1 MSQFFNISVLSAL
14 WRVISGESLKI
25 HDLKLKNLCEM
36 VQTTIKEQGDPFM
49 AIAQQ
54 FPTFQN
60 ILNQTGFCKRFGTM
74 KELIGYCQENI
85 NLSKQKH
92 IDGDNPLTFIEA
104 MLHKIQTTND
114 VTNPLHGDLGEL
126 NLLSILMDLFFAGS
140 DTTSTTLNWAM
151 LFMVNYPDIQTK
163 VREELLNTIGM
174 SRTKLSDRLLTP
186 YTEAV
191 IHEIQR
197 MGNIAPTAVFHQ
209 ASKPLKIG
217 MFDIPVNTIIVP
229 MIGEVMHNP
238 EQFPNPMEFK
248 PERYLIVNVDG
259 TMKFTPHPH
268 IVPFGIGKRRCLG
281 ENLARTTLFKFFT
294 TIIQKYE
301 VVSGQKE
308 QITETSICGAIRS
321 PHPYKLKF
329 VKLSTF

>member
-1 MSQFFNISVLSAL
+1 
-14 WRVISGESLKI
+14 
-25 HDLKLKNLCEM
+25 
-36 VQTTIKEQGDPFM
+36 
-49 AIAQQ
+49 
-54 FPTFQN
+54 
-60 ILNQTGFCKRFGTM
+60 M

-163 VREELLNTIGM
+163 VREELLNTIGI
-174 SRTKLSDRLLTP
+174 SRTKMSDRLLTP